1 MNDQTT
7 QATGATGSAASSI
20 GSEPPASGLG
30 TSPPPARPDWVPET
44 FFDAQQGIK
53 FDDFGKHYKELAE
66 RDAALQERAK
76 SIPDKPEA
84 YKIELPQDFKIEGL
98 PEGVQIKFN
107 EKDPTLAEA
116 RALAKEIGLPQ
127 ADFSKFLTLE
137 AKRIANAAIEED
149 RALAAEKQKLGDKAV
164 ERISGVDSYLKRN
177 LSAAQYSA
185 IAGVAKKAD
194 AIEALEVLIAKITA
208 GVVPNTPNNEPPEP
222 PPLRP
227 EDVFYKTMKRA

>member
-7 QATGATGSAASSI
+7 QLGDSASA
-20 GSEPPASGLG
+20 GTADPPASGSG
-30 TSPPPARPDWVPET
+30 ASPPHARPDWVPET
-44 FFDAQQGIK
+44 FFDSQQGIK
-53 FDDFGKHYKELAE
+53 LDDFGKHYKELAE

-116 RALAKEIGLPQ
+116 RALAKDLGLPQ
-127 ADFSKFLTLE
+127 EAFSKLLTLE
-137 AKRIANAAIEED
+137 AKRIAKSAIEQD

-164 ERISGVDSYLKRN
+164 ERISGVDSFLKKN

-185 IAGVAKKAD
+185 LAEVATSAA
-194 AIEALEVLIAKITA
+194 AIEAMEALIAKATA